1 MRGIRLVL
9 TIDASAM
16 AAILVL
22 QSNRIGYFDPE
33 LDASF
38 RCLAKFG
45 RYWTQH
51 AAVGVGDIDR
61 C

>member
-1 MRGIRLVL
+1 VRGIRLVL

-45 RYWTQH
+45 RYWRH
-51 AAVGVGDIDR
+51 SGHWSALGPMPK
-61 C
+61 